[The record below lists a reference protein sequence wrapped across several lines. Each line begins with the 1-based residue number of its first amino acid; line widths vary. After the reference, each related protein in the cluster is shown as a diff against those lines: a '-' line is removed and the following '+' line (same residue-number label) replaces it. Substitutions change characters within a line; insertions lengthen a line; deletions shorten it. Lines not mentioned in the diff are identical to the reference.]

1 MACKFL
7 SHFLS
12 PAITNLSFSFRL
24 DDEEALRGKV
34 DEALNVYDEYMKNKG
49 TEGEATE
56 PKAQEAP
63 KEAATEEN
71 KS

>member
-1 MACKFL
+1 L
-7 SHFLS
+7 
-12 PAITNLSFSFRL
+12 PRL

-49 TEGEATE
+49 TEGEAGDSK
-56 PKAQEAP
+56 PQEAA
-63 KEAATEEN
+63 KETPAEEN

>member
-1 MACKFL
+1 MTCA
-7 SHFLS
+7 
-12 PAITNLSFSFRL
+12 NLVLFRL

-49 TEGEATE
+49 DGEATE
-56 PKAQEAP
+56 VKPQEAA
-63 KEAATEEN
+63 KEAPAEEN

>member
-1 MACKFL
+1 MI
-7 SHFLS
+7 SY
-12 PAITNLSFSFRL
+12 RL

-49 TEGEATE
+49 DGEATE
-56 PKAQEAP
+56 AKPQEAA
-63 KEAATEEN
+63 KEAPTEEN

>member
-1 MACKFL
+1 MACKLYSTVSLTQHLLILF
-7 SHFLS
+7 
-12 PAITNLSFSFRL
+12 FRL

-63 KEAATEEN
+63 KETADEEN